1 MRQAV
6 MRALPR
12 TGAVGAENLRAI
24 LDLVGQDWDNTQ
36 SKKEEGEFKMVQEFQ
51 SGSLWEDEFINLR

>member
-1 MRQAV
+1 M
-6 MRALPR
+6 
-12 TGAVGAENLRAI
+12 GIENLRAL

-36 SKKEEGEFKMVQEFQ
+36 SKTEEGEFKMVQEFQ